1 MSSREDGMSCH
12 SIPHALWTAPDS
24 SSMNE
29 DQIPADQGIPS
40 HDGRIR
46 VSPGSNTMAVVYWS
60 VSPW

>member
-12 SIPHALWTAPDS
+12 SIPHALRTAPDS
-24 SSMNE
+24 TCSKNE

-46 VSPGSNTMAVVYWS
+46 VSLHSTE
-60 VSPW
+60 